1 MEIQRAASLSLVAL
15 FFIKNQF
22 FSVKGL
28 FFLKTMLT
36 FASDKTKATLFFHQN
51 VILI

>member
-1 MEIQRAASLSLVAL
+1 MIQSAASCELAAL
-15 FFIKNQF
+15 FCKKSIIFCKRFVN
-22 FSVKGL
+22 
-28 FFLKTMLT
+28 LKTIFT